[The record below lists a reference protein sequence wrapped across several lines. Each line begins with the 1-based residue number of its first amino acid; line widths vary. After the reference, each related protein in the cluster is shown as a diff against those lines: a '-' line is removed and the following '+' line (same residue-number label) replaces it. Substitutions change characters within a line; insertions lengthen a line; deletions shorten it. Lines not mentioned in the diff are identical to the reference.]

1 MLRYDQRSF
10 QIHGKLRQYDRFDMS
25 GWPCRVSANTFSHS
39 VRVSSSVLVSKPAR
53 DHVAGS
59 HSTMKVLMAG
69 A

>member
-10 QIHGKLRQYDRFDMS
+10 QIHGKLRQIERLDTS
-25 GWPCRVSANTFSHS
+25 GWPCRVSANTCSHRA
-39 VRVSSSVLVSKPAR
+39 RVSSSVLVSKPAR
-53 DHVAGS
+53 DQVAGS